1 MLEENKS
8 IIVDDRLNRI
18 RELYNN
24 VQVDTT
30 DLTDS
35 LLAQIYTAA
44 RKCKV
49 QNITNLALTLNWSN
63 SKLQYYK
70 ETFPEVATIIQ
81 LGFVDGRADMEEK
94 LTKTLYDSAVG
105 NHIIVDEQVD
115 EDEIIDF
122 KTGIK
127 TGTKRKIKTITKR
140 LPPNPN
146 AALELLKR
154 INPADWNVISS
165 VVNNNYNTVNFNA
178 VDDIN
183 VKVDYRKLSPETIA
197 EIIESEKGDG
207 SNIEVNKTEDG
218 VTLSYLK
225 EYREKQANKVMEKP
239 EDKPKRGRPKKVEE
253 PQPLPKKRGRPKKIK
268 IEENK

>member
-1 MLEENKS
+1 MSEENKS

-105 NHIIVDEQVD
+105 NHIIVD
-115 EDEIIDF
+115 
-122 KTGIK
+122 
-127 TGTKRKIKTITKR
+127 
-140 LPPNPN
+140 
-146 AALELLKR
+146 
-154 INPADWNVISS
+154 

-183 VKVDYRKLSPETIA
+183 VKIDYRKLSPETIA

>member
-1 MLEENKS
+1 MSEENKS

-127 TGTKRKIKTITKR
+127 TGTKRKIKTKQ
-140 LPPNPN
+140 
-146 AALELLKR
+146 
-154 INPADWNVISS
+154 
-165 VVNNNYNTVNFNA
+165 
-178 VDDIN
+178 
-183 VKVDYRKLSPETIA
+183 
-197 EIIESEKGDG
+197 EK
-207 SNIEVNKTEDG
+207 ST
-218 VTLSYLK
+218 
-225 EYREKQANKVMEKP
+225 A
-239 EDKPKRGRPKKVEE
+239 
-253 PQPLPKKRGRPKKIK
+253 
-268 IEENK
+268 